1 VPRKETAERCSPGS
15 VVAGYSELIQHVAAL
30 SGWGWSPVRCPRCS
44 QENPGEARFCLHCGA
59 QLAISCPRCGA
70 VQPPGARFCPECGR
84 AAAAALGAVG
94 YTPAHISEQILAVR
108 GAVEGER
115 KQVSVLFCDIVRSSA
130 LAAELG
136 PEEFHLVI
144 DRFFQ
149 TALAE
154 VHRYEGTVN
163 QFLGDGFM
171 ALFGAPIAHED
182 HARHAVL
189 AALGIAACAEV
200 PVRIGINSGPVVV
213 GTIGDHLRV
222 DYTAFGDTTVLAAR
236 LQAAA
241 APGAV
246 LVSQRTAGL
255 VRGYF
260 QLEQV
265 APVQVKERTVRPL
278 RVTGLGS
285 RTARLD
291 SGAELSPFA
300 GRDRELAELRRLLEI
315 VVNGEGQVVGL
326 AGDPGL
332 GKSRLAWEFCRLAEP
347 RAVVLEGRCRSYGAA
362 IAYLPLFELVRNACG
377 IAADDT
383 PDLAGTKIEREI
395 KMLELDVSLAYYLRH
410 AFGLPTGD
418 PGVATLDPVAIRA
431 RTFEALRQVLVMEA
445 WRRPLVVLI
454 EDLHWIDQTSQDFL
468 AEFTGELPSV
478 PIMLLATYRPGYSPP
493 WAGKSFTSQL
503 ALRPLSAAASEKI
516 VASILDAGGPAAA
529 AAIAERGEGNP
540 FFLEELARAT
550 RDQAADEEGFAV
562 PETVQQV
569 LAARI
574 DRLTAD
580 QKAAI
585 QVAAVLGREFSP
597 DLAEEVWDGDVPLEA
612 RLQELK
618 GLEFLRERH
627 GGPERIFVFTHAL
640 TREVAYDGMLEAR
653 RRELHGRAGASLEY
667 SQGSQRFE
675 HAELLA
681 HHYARSAEPTR
692 AIPCLAAAGARAKD
706 RYANE
711 EAIRLYQKALAII
724 GDLSAGSDRDGQ
736 ELAILEAVAA
746 PLNARYG
753 YASPDLQQ
761 ALERTVALAESL
773 GRKDSTVAGLV
784 PLWASRFVQGR
795 TADAYHTATRALSL
809 ADPGSKLSSQAHH
822 AVGGSAVS
830 LGKPAEGLRH
840 LELAADLAGSAV
852 WLITGIRVDIHSRAW
867 AAHAHWL
874 LGHDTEARSGCHQ
887 AIKLARSIDHPFCLA
902 VALAYGC
909 VTYQMRHDLPALRDA
924 VGELRELCDRHGFAY
939 YREWAL
945 VLDGWSRMGEPG
957 IGLAQQG
964 IANLKTEGAHA
975 RMPYWL
981 SLLADLLAD
990 DDRPGAARETLDAA
1004 LAAAKTR
1011 DDLWW
1016 LPEVLRMRAAY
1027 DQEQAAISRLRSAA
1041 RLASAQGS
1049 VALLRRCEHDL
1060 AGHGVH
1066 PPAPRTT

>member
-1 VPRKETAERCSPGS
+1 
-15 VVAGYSELIQHVAAL
+15 
-30 SGWGWSPVRCPRCS
+30 
-44 QENPGEARFCLHCGA
+44 
-59 QLAISCPRCGA
+59 
-70 VQPPGARFCPECGR
+70 
-84 AAAAALGAVG
+84 
-94 YTPAHISEQILAVR
+94 
-108 GAVEGER
+108 
-115 KQVSVLFCDIVRSSA
+115 
-130 LAAELG
+130 
-136 PEEFHLVI
+136 
-144 DRFFQ
+144 
-149 TALAE
+149 
-154 VHRYEGTVN
+154 
-163 QFLGDGFM
+163 
-171 ALFGAPIAHED
+171 
-182 HARHAVL
+182 
-189 AALGIAACAEV
+189 V
-200 PVRIGINSGPVVV
+200 PVRIGINSGLVVV
-213 GTIGDHLRV
+213 GTIGDDLRV

-246 LVSQRTAGL
+246 LVSQQTAEL

-291 SGAELSPFA
+291 SGSGLSPFT
-300 GRDRELAELRRLLEI
+300 GRDRELAELRRILEI
-315 VVNGEGQVVGL
+315 VVSGEGQVVGL

-332 GKSRLAWEFCRLAEP
+332 GKSRLAWEFCRLAGDD
-347 RAVVLEGRCRSYGAA
+347 AVVLESRCRSYGAA
-362 IAYLPLFELVRNACG
+362 IAYLPLFALVRNACG
-377 IAADDT
+377 IAADDA
-383 PDLAGTKIEREI
+383 PDLVAAKIERKI
-395 KMLELDVSLAYYLRH
+395 KTLELDVSLAHYLRH

-418 PGVATLDPVAIRA
+418 PAVAALDPVAIRA
-431 RTFEALRQVLVMEA
+431 RTFGALRRLLVAEA
-445 WRRPLVVLI
+445 GHRPLVVLI
-454 EDLHWIDQTSQDFL
+454 EDLHWIDRTSEEFL
-468 AEFTGELPSV
+468 AGFVGELPSV
-478 PIMLLATYRPGYSPP
+478 PIMLLVTYRPGYSSP
-493 WAGKSFTSQL
+493 WPGKSFTSQL
-503 ALRPLSAAASEKI
+503 ALRPLSSVASEKI
-516 VASILDAGGPAAA
+516 VASILDVGNAAA
-529 AAIAERGEGNP
+529 AAIAGRGEGNP
-540 FFLEELARAT
+540 FFLEELARAA
-550 RDQAADEEGFAV
+550 RDQVAGEEGFAV

-597 DLAEEVWDGDVPLEA
+597 DLAEEVWDGDVLLEA

-640 TREVAYDGMLEAR
+640 TREVAYDGMLETR

-675 HAELLA
+675 HGELLA

-692 AIPCLAAAGARAKD
+692 AIPYLAAAGARAKD

-711 EAIRLYQKALAII
+711 EAIRLYRKALSIVS
-724 GDLSAGSDRDGQ
+724 DLPAGSDRDRQ
-736 ELAILEAVAA
+736 ELEILEAVAA
-746 PLNARYG
+746 PVNARYG
-753 YASPDLQQ
+753 YASPELQQ

-795 TADAYHTATRALSL
+795 TADAYRTANRALSL

-822 AVGGSAVS
+822 AVGGSALS
-830 LGKPAEGLRH
+830 LGRLAEGLRH
-840 LELAADLAGSAV
+840 LELSADLAGSAV

-867 AAHAHWL
+867 AAHVHWL
-874 LGHDTEARSGCHQ
+874 LGHDTEALSACHR
-887 AIKLARSIDHPFCLA
+887 AIKLARSIDHPFCLT
-902 VALAYGC
+902 VTLAYGC
-909 VTYQMRHDLPALRDA
+909 VTHQMRHDLPALRDA
-924 VGELRELCDRHGFAY
+924 VGELRELCDRYGFAY
-939 YREWAL
+939 YREWGL
-945 VLDGWSRMGEPG
+945 ILDGWSRMGEPG

-964 IANLKTEGAHA
+964 IGNLKAEGSHA

-981 SLLADLLAD
+981 SLLADLLASN
-990 DDRPGAARETLDAA
+990 DRPDAAQETLDAA
-1004 LAAAKTR
+1004 LAAAKAR

-1016 LPEVLRMRAAY
+1016 LPEVMRMRAAY
-1027 DQEQAAISRLRSAA
+1027 DEKHAAISRLRSAA
-1041 RLASAQGS
+1041 QLASAQGS

-1066 PPAPRTT
+1066 PSAPGVPPTT